1 MKMLERVKSYDDG
14 YYWEIIEDYPY
25 ERVTG
30 FEGNYYENYY
40 DETPKFYTLFNN
52 KDEMQCVLLVA
63 NTNVITNVKSPNK
76 DEIFPDSSCNPYI
89 LDLFNNSN
97 LKTYNHVTFNLLGF
111 VEVNDELWYA
121 EDFENY
127 SDELIIYEDL
137 DLHMSHIEKLPEK
150 LTVQGNLIT
159 TNSHLKTLPDNLIV
173 NGDLQIQLTD
183 VITLPKSIRVTGN
196 IQATKSKLEHIP
208 DNFTVNGTLDVT
220 RTRIKKL
227 PENLL
232 VKKNLYLGWLGEME
246 IPDNLVVLGDVAIFG
261 DTSTVISPNVK
272 IHGSIRCGN
281 VA

>member
-1 MKMLERVKSYDDG
+1 MIMSERVKSYDDG
-14 YYWEIIEDYPY
+14 YYWGIIEDYPY
-25 ERVTG
+25 EKLIG
-30 FEGNYYENYY
+30 FERNDYENYY
-40 DETPKFYTLFNN
+40 DDIPVIYTLFNN
-52 KDEMQCVLLVA
+52 KDEIQCLVLVVKE
-63 NTNVITNVKSPNK
+63 NIITNVKSPNK

-89 LDLFNNSN
+89 LDLFNDSN

-127 SDELIIYEDL
+127 SEELIIYEDL

-150 LTVQGNLIT
+150 LTVQGNLVA

-183 VITLPKSIRVTGN
+183 VTTLPKSIRVTGN
-196 IQATKSKLEHIP
+196 IQAAKSKLEHIP
-208 DNFTVNGTLDVT
+208 DDFTVNGVLDVT

-272 IHGSIRCGN
+272 IHGSICCGK

>member
-1 MKMLERVKSYDDG
+1 MIMFERVKNYDDG
-14 YYWEIIEDYPY
+14 YYWEIIEEYPY
-25 ERVTG
+25 EKVIG
-30 FEGNYYENYY
+30 FERNYYENYY
-40 DETPKFYTLFNN
+40 DDIPVLYTLFNN
-52 KDEMQCVLLVA
+52 KDKIQCLVLVVKE
-63 NTNVITNVKSPNK
+63 NIITNVKSPNK

-89 LDLFNNSN
+89 LDLFNNLNFKS
-97 LKTYNHVTFNLLGF
+97 YNHVTFNLLGF
-111 VEVNDELWYA
+111 VEVNGKLWYS

-137 DLHMSHIEKLPEK
+137 DLKMSHIEKLPEK

-183 VITLPKSIRVTGN
+183 VTTLPKSIRVAGN
-196 IQATKSKLEHIP
+196 IQAAKSKLEHIS
-208 DNFTVNGTLDVT
+208 DDFTVNGTLDVT

-232 VKKNLYLGWLGEME
+232 VKKNLYLGWLNEIE

-272 IHGSIRCGN
+272 IHGSICCGK

>member
-1 MKMLERVKSYDDG
+1 MIMLERVKSYDDG

-25 ERVTG
+25 EKVTG

-52 KDEMQCVLLVA
+52 KDEIQCLVLVVKK
-63 NTNVITNVKSPNK
+63 NIITNVKSPNK

-97 LKTYNHVTFNLLGF
+97 LKTYNHATFNLLGF
-111 VEVNDELWYA
+111 VNVNGKLWYA

-137 DLHMSHIEKLPEK
+137 DLKMSHIENLPEN
-150 LTVQGNLIT
+150 LIVQGNLIA

-173 NGDLQIQLTD
+173 NGDLQIQLTY
-183 VITLPKSIRVTGN
+183 VTTIPKSIRVAGD
-196 IQATKSKLEHIP
+196 IEAAKSNLEHIP
-208 DNFTVNGTLDVT
+208 DDFTVNGTLDVT

-246 IPDNLVVLGDVAIFG
+246 IPDSLVVMNDVVIFG
-261 DTSTVISPNVK
+261 NTSTVISPNVK
-272 IHGSIRCGN
+272 IYGSIYYR
-281 VA
+281 